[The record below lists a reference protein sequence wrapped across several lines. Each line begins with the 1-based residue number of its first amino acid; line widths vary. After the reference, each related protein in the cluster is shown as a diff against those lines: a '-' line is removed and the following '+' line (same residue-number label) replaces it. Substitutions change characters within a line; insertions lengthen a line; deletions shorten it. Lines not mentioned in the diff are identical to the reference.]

1 MDILFGFFYARIEL
15 SMAFPVILRIGVG
28 KNCGA
33 GKNRNIFRQLG
44 F

>member
-1 MDILFGFFYARIEL
+1 MDILFRFFSAPIQL

-33 GKNRNIFRQLG
+33 EKNRNIFRQLG